1 MTDVHHPSIY
11 RTQLNDMLNLVGLSS
26 LTIETLSSI
35 DKLLNSN
42 RDAAITV
49 SFFLEKSI
57 NNET

>member
-1 MTDVHHPSIY
+1 MHHPSIY
-11 RTQLNDMLNLVGLSS
+11 RTQLNVMLKLVGLSS

-42 RDAAITV
+42 RDATITV

>member
-1 MTDVHHPSIY
+1 
-11 RTQLNDMLNLVGLSS
+11 MLNLVGLSS

>member
-1 MTDVHHPSIY
+1 VTDEHHPSIY
-11 RTQLNDMLNLVGLSS
+11 CTQLNVMLNLVGLSS

-42 RDAAITV
+42 RDAVITV

>member
-11 RTQLNDMLNLVGLSS
+11 RTQLNVMLNLVGLSS

-42 RDAAITV
+42 RDAVITV

>member
-1 MTDVHHPSIY
+1 MTDEHHPSIY
-11 RTQLNDMLNLVGLSS
+11 CTQLNVMLNLVGLSS

-42 RDAAITV
+42 RDATITV